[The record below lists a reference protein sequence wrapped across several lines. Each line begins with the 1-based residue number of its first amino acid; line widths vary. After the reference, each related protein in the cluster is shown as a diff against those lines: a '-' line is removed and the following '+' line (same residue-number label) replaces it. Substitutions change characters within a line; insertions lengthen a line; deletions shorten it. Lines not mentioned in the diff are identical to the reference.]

1 MTGQR
6 FGLDDLPEGERE
18 RLRLRLEHLLEVE
31 TGFRSG
37 SRYWARPDEP
47 RAAYDPATTTLTERR
62 RAKAVEL
69 GTLDNPDQRQGRT
82 LPPHPARRM
91 GLPPALHLR
100 RRTTSSIS
108 RLAGLYNYHRP
119 HTGIS
124 GHTPASRVTN
134 LSGRH
139 I

>member
-6 FGLDDLPEGERE
+6 FGLEELPEGERE

-47 RAAYDPATTTLTERR
+47 GATYDPATTTVTGRR

-69 GTLDNPDQRQGRT
+69 GTLSREEARQLGW
-82 LPPHPARRM
+82 
-91 GLPPALHLR
+91 
-100 RRTTSSIS
+100 
-108 RLAGLYNYHRP
+108 
-119 HTGIS
+119 S
-124 GHTPASRVTN
+124 GV
-134 LSGRH
+134 GE
-139 I
+139 